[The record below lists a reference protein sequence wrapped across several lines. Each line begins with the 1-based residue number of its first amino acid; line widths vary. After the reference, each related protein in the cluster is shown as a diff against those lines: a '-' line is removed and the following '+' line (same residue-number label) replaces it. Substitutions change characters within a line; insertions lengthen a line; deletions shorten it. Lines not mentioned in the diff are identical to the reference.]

1 LFWKVKIILDELE
14 TAECNVFPKPLNIL
28 IAEDE
33 SDIAALYKTVLE
45 KRNHKATITTNG
57 EDCLKA
63 YHEVY
68 QRNRFSSGQQLSSQP
83 GPIEMLR
90 SHSFDVVILDCK
102 MPQMNGIEVAK
113 EILAVNPHQRIIF
126 ASAYIK
132 DTVIDSIKNLKRSMM
147 ESVQKPFEIKRLVD
161 LIEDKLMYQELI
173 RLNVDVDIIR
183 AVKPTHEEISDL
195 LVRLKG
201 VRDYKLEEKE

>member
-1 LFWKVKIILDELE
+1 VKIILDEFDS
-14 TAECNVFPKPLNIL
+14 AECNAVPKPLNIL

-33 SDIAALYKTVLE
+33 LDIAALYKTVLE
-45 KRNHKATITTNG
+45 KRNHKTTITTNG

-68 QRNRFSSGQQLSSQP
+68 QRNRFNSGQQLSLQS
-83 GPIEMLR
+83 GPIDR
-90 SHSFDVVILDCK
+90 SRDQLFDVVVLDCK

-173 RLNVDVDIIR
+173 RLNIDVDMIR
-183 AVKPTHEEISDL
+183 AIKPTHEEISDL

-201 VRDYKLEEKE
+201 VQGCKFEEKE

>member
-1 LFWKVKIILDELE
+1 MNTILDEFDS
-14 TAECNVFPKPLNIL
+14 AECTVSSKPLNIL

-33 SDIAALYKTVLE
+33 IDIAALYKTVLE

-57 EDCLKA
+57 EDCLNA

-68 QRNRFSSGQQLSSQP
+68 QSNRFSSSQQLSPESE
-83 GPIEMLR
+83 PIHR
-90 SHSFDVVILDCK
+90 SKSPSFDVVVLDCK

-126 ASAYIK
+126 TSAYIK
-132 DTVIDSIKNLKRSMM
+132 DTVIDSIKNLKQSMK

-161 LIEDKLMYQELI
+161 LIEDKMVYQELR
-173 RLNVDVDIIR
+173 RLSIDIDIIK

-195 LVRLKG
+195 LERLQGAHGCKSNE
-201 VRDYKLEEKE
+201 RE

>member
-1 LFWKVKIILDELE
+1 MKIILDECDS
-14 TAECNVFPKPLNIL
+14 AECNAVPKPLNIL

-33 SDIAALYKTVLE
+33 LDIAALYKTVLE
-45 KRNHKATITTNG
+45 KRNHKTTITTNG

-68 QRNRFSSGQQLSSQP
+68 QRNRFDSGQQLSLQS
-83 GPIEMLR
+83 GPIDR
-90 SHSFDVVILDCK
+90 SRNQLFDVVVLDCK

-173 RLNVDVDIIR
+173 RLNIDVDIIR
-183 AVKPTHEEISDL
+183 AIKPTHEEISDL

-201 VRDYKLEEKE
+201 VQGCKFEEKE

>member
-1 LFWKVKIILDELE
+1 MDEFDS
-14 TAECNVFPKPLNIL
+14 AECNAVPKPLNIL

-33 SDIAALYKTVLE
+33 LDIAALYRTVLE
-45 KRNHKATITTNG
+45 KRNHKTTITTNG

-68 QRNRFSSGQQLSSQP
+68 QRNRFNSELQLSLQS
-83 GPIEMLR
+83 GPIDR
-90 SHSFDVVILDCK
+90 SRNQLFDVVVLDCK

-173 RLNVDVDIIR
+173 RLNIDVDIIR
-183 AVKPTHEEISDL
+183 AIKPTHEEISDL

-201 VRDYKLEEKE
+201 VQGCKFEEKE

>member
-1 LFWKVKIILDELE
+1 VHTILDEFE
-14 TAECNVFPKPLNIL
+14 SAECTVSSKPLNIL

-33 SDIAALYKTVLE
+33 IDIAALYKTVLE

-57 EDCLKA
+57 EECLIA

-68 QRNRFSSGQQLSSQP
+68 QSNKFSSSQQLSPESEP
-83 GPIEMLR
+83 VHR
-90 SHSFDVVILDCK
+90 SKSPSFDVVVLDCK

-126 ASAYIK
+126 ASAYTK
-132 DTVIDSIKNLKRSMM
+132 DTVIDSIKNLKQSMM

-161 LIEDKLMYQELI
+161 LIEDKMVYQELR
-173 RLNVDVDIIR
+173 RLNIDIDIIK

-195 LVRLKG
+195 LERLQGAHGCKSDE
-201 VRDYKLEEKE
+201 RE